1 MALTL
6 ALFQKIG
13 ALSVMIILGFI
24 SVRFHIL
31 KYEDSKVLSR
41 FALYFLTPC
50 AMLDAFQYQFSPD
63 KLAGMGISL
72 LGSLVTVLVFA
83 LLSRLLRKPLRLSV
97 VDYTSLEY
105 PNAGNFMLPLI
116 ASAMGGDWVIYC
128 SSCFIVMNVLMFSH
142 GKAVLSGEKGFHWD
156 MLFKNAVLLA
166 TLAGFAMFLLN
177 FQLPGFVG
185 QAVSSTGDMM
195 GPVYMFTIGMI
206 IGNADLK
213 KIFSNRRAY
222 LICFGRLVVYP
233 LAALLAIWLCGALK
247 IDPEAP
253 KIMLIVV
260 LTAGAPAAVMVTQFA
275 QLYRSTEEAE
285 FSSIVNILSTVLC
298 LFTMPCLAY
307 VYQVIVL

>member
-97 VDYTSLEY
+97 VNYTSLEY
-105 PNAGNFMLPLI
+105 PNAGNFMLP
-116 ASAMGGDWVIYC
+116 G
-128 SSCFIVMNVLMFSH
+128 
-142 GKAVLSGEKGFHWD
+142 
-156 MLFKNAVLLA
+156 
-166 TLAGFAMFLLN
+166 
-177 FQLPGFVG
+177 
-185 QAVSSTGDMM
+185 TG
-195 GPVYMFTIGMI
+195 
-206 IGNADLK
+206 
-213 KIFSNRRAY
+213 
-222 LICFGRLVVYP
+222 
-233 LAALLAIWLCGALK
+233 
-247 IDPEAP
+247 
-253 KIMLIVV
+253 
-260 LTAGAPAAVMVTQFA
+260 
-275 QLYRSTEEAE
+275 
-285 FSSIVNILSTVLC
+285 
-298 LFTMPCLAY
+298 
-307 VYQVIVL
+307 

>member
-247 IDPEAP
+247 IHPEAP
-253 KIMLIVV
+253 KITLIVV

>member
-213 KIFSNRRAY
+213 KIFSNCRAY

-247 IDPEAP
+247 FHPEAP

>member
-166 TLAGFAMFLLN
+166 TLAGFAIVLA
-177 FQLPGFVG
+177 QLP
-185 QAVSSTGDMM
+185 AS
-195 GPVYMFTIGMI
+195 
-206 IGNADLK
+206 
-213 KIFSNRRAY
+213 R
-222 LICFGRLVVYP
+222 
-233 LAALLAIWLCGALK
+233 LCGPGCVLHGGYDGPGLHVYHRNDHRKRGPEKDFFKLPGLSHLLWQTRCLSPCRPAGHLALRC
-247 IDPEAP
+247 P
-253 KIMLIVV
+253 
-260 LTAGAPAAVMVTQFA
+260 
-275 QLYRSTEEAE
+275 
-285 FSSIVNILSTVLC
+285 
-298 LFTMPCLAY
+298 
-307 VYQVIVL
+307 